1 MKLTAPASGAEVSVS
16 ACLREHAARLDQT
29 PVTGLSESEV
39 IDLVRVNERVIRR
52 LEGVGTAAANRLGE
66 LGGLSAEDV
75 FSTAGRHST
84 AEARRVQRR
93 ADLADTLPSLTRG
106 FLAGTVPTANLD
118 TVATARHRLRHNPQW
133 QAQFDGRDGSI
144 TRKAARMNPTRFA
157 SWLREFTQRISDDG
171 QTEQKSEQDKNSF
184 RSWTS
189 TGGRWQARLDL
200 DAVTGEKI
208 QNAIDAQARTLAQ
221 QRCDAGEPAHHGE
234 RLNSEAFTSLTES
247 ANGAKG
253 RASINVICDIDTL
266 RSGVW
271 DGTVKHTRA
280 GNDIPLSNLRRLL
293 CDAWVTHTVLGPSGR
308 ALAVGRTH
316 RTATDAQRAA
326 LRAMYPTCAMCDV
339 RFDHCEIHH
348 IIEWENGGP
357 TDLNNLIPLC
367 SVHHHRVHDDGWRI
381 QLDDQRNLTVTKP
394 DGQTWKTIPLPTAAP
409 ARARHQHRKRK
420 RRHERQPTTI
430 E

>member
-1 MKLTAPASGAEVSVS
+1 
-16 ACLREHAARLDQT
+16 LDQT
-29 PVTGLSESEV
+29 PVAGLSESEV

-52 LEGVGTAAANRLGE
+52 LEGIGSAAATRLSE

-75 FSTAGRHST
+75 FSTVGKQST

-93 ADLADTLPSLTRG
+93 AQLADVLPSLTRG

-118 TVATARHRLRHNPQW
+118 TVASARHRLRHNPQW
-133 QAQFDGRDGSI
+133 QQTFDGRDGSI
-144 TRKAARMNPTRFA
+144 TRKAARMNPKRFS
-157 SWLREFTQRISDDG
+157 SWLREVTERISDDN
-171 QTEQKSEQDKNSF
+171 QTEQKTERDKNSL

-189 TGGRWQARLDL
+189 ADGRWQARLDL
-200 DAVTGEKI
+200 DPVAGETL
-208 QNAIDAQARTLAQ
+208 QSAIDAEARTLAQ
-221 QRCDAGEPAHHGE
+221 QRSDAGEPVHHGE
-234 RLNSEAFTSLTES
+234 HLNSEALASLVES
-247 ANGAKG
+247 GNGAKG
-253 RASINVICDIDTL
+253 RASINVVCDIDTL
-266 RSGVW
+266 GTGVW
-271 DGTVKHTRA
+271 AGTVKHTGA

-308 ALAVGRTH
+308 ALAVGRSH

-326 LRAMYPTCAMCDV
+326 LRVMYPSCAMCEV

-381 QLDDQRNLTVTKP
+381 ELEPERTLNVTRP
-394 DGQTWKTIPLPTAAP
+394 DGNLWKRIPLPTAQQT
-409 ARARHQHRKRK
+409 RARHHHRKRK
-420 RRHERQPTTI
+420 RRHERQPNTT